1 MSVQD
6 VPVSYDDHGEF
17 VVWDITDWDGDVETL
32 EAINEAWLE
41 VHEPSRKVGTIT
53 VFPEEV
59 IIDGEL
65 QGFIADG
72 WNEAGD
78 VAGLEQ
84 FAIVAES
91 LVGMAVKTQIEM
103 PDVTVDAFNDVDE
116 AVEWMNEQVA

>member
-17 VVWDITDWDGDVETL
+17 VVWDITEWDGDVETL

-41 VHEPSRKVGTIT
+41 VHEPSQKVGTIT

-103 PDVTVDAFNDVDE
+103 PDVTVDAFNDIDE
-116 AVEWMNEQVA
+116 AVEWMDEQVA